1 MVELEDFKY
10 GGTNITAFRLV
21 NSNDEKVTYFSLSWR
36 SKFASLQISPNPSH
50 AEKNSNTDAQV

>member
-1 MVELEDFKY
+1 MKKHSKSD
-10 GGTNITAFRLV
+10 N
-21 NSNDEKVTYFSLSWR
+21 EKVTYFSLSWR